1 MRPWLT
7 AVLKLVWAA
16 YLLATSLYC
25 LLAYLPY
32 TYYALIKA
40 PVYAWMPWFST
51 HHVLLYWSALAAG
64 AAGYFSKGQRALFAV
79 VFGLASACGI
89 ALIVHPV
96 LPKIQSDSTALVL
109 ALAALLLLILSTLPI
124 TIETWPAGPLTEK
137 SLIGYRAPAVAAVSV
152 GVLGL
157 LGTELRFHAQ
167 HSAGGQSGSLTLW
180 TFSLITHIVLAIVVV
195 TALNMLSLIAGRSR
209 FARETRAALLLLIAF
224 TILWRATS
232 RFIGAAVSVSS
243 TAADL
248 YAAALALAVC
258 CFAISLVRPASTQT
272 GNAAAN
278 HSTRGWVLVT
288 VAGTAALVAVL
299 LPSEVGAWDW
309 NGVFQSV
316 FALALWGVMGY
327 AVCALYPQRRTYSWQ
342 ALAAVLV
349 ITVFFF
355 KAFEAT
361 DFLWAKSLGTTQDG
375 IARSVQAYAQKD
387 FSFGLASEFLGEGLK
402 PQNCDEL
409 CRILREYTNIRH
421 ATAHKELRLVE
432 NLASATGE
440 RPNIFIFVI
449 DSMRP
454 DYVGA
459 YNPKVDFTPNI
470 DAFARDSVVFRN
482 AYTQYAGTTLSE
494 PAIWSGALLL
504 HAHYIQ
510 PFAKVNSLENLLQ
523 TDGYEQIISYD
534 TVLQQLIQPSADLV
548 KLDTDK
554 ALWNEFEIG
563 STVKQLE
570 QAIDGHPDR
579 KRPVFFY
586 AQPMNVHV
594 FAHNDLPTARD
605 ANWYAQGF
613 NSRISFEVHH
623 VDGVLGKFF
632 EFLKSR
638 GLYDKSIIIL
648 ASDHGDATG
657 ELGRNL
663 HSSIIYPEVMRVPLI
678 IHLPKSMAGKFVHQA
693 DDIATL
699 TDITPSLYDLL
710 GHGPVEHNALF
721 GRPLFTRTREELAT
735 YHRKDLFLA
744 SDARAAYGIL
754 SDNGRFLY
762 TVYDEPAQSMF
773 FDLSTDPRA
782 QHNIVT
788 PALKTSYD
796 RRVID
801 DLKMIGDFYDYKPRV
816 GSFLSADNHFH

>member
-1 MRPWLT
+1 MKPWLT
-7 AVLKLVWAA
+7 AVLKLLWAA

-40 PVYAWMPWFST
+40 PVYAWMPWFAA
-51 HHVLLYWSALAAG
+51 HHVLLYWPALAAG
-64 AAGYFSKGQRALFAV
+64 AAGYFSNRQRALFAV
-79 VFGLASACGI
+79 AFGLASVCGI
-89 ALIVHPV
+89 ALIFHPV
-96 LPKIQSDSTALVL
+96 LPNIQSDGTALVL
-109 ALAALLLLILSTLPI
+109 AVAALLLLILSTLPI
-124 TIETWPAGPLTEK
+124 TIETWPAGALPEQP
-137 SLIGYRAPAVAAVSV
+137 SIGYSSPATAAVSI
-152 GVLGL
+152 GILGL
-157 LGTELRFHAQ
+157 VGTELRFHGQ
-167 HSAGGQSGSLTLW
+167 HSPGSLVLW
-180 TFSLITHIVLAIVVV
+180 TFSLITHIVLAVVVV

-232 RFIGAAVSVSS
+232 RFLEAAVSDSS
-243 TAADL
+243 AAADF
-248 YAAALALAVC
+248 YAAALALALC
-258 CFAISLVRPASTQT
+258 CLGISLVRPVTAKMKT
-272 GNAAAN
+272 AAADDRR
-278 HSTRGWVLVT
+278 RGWVLVT
-288 VAGTAALVAVL
+288 VAGMAALVALFV
-299 LPSEVGAWDW
+299 PTEVGAWDW
-309 NGVFQSV
+309 NGVFQSA
-316 FALALWGVMGY
+316 FALALWGVIGY
-327 AVCALYPQRRTYSWQ
+327 TVCALFPKKRRYSWQ
-342 ALAAVLV
+342 ALAAVMV
-349 ITVFFF
+349 STVFLF

-361 DFLWAKSLGTTQDG
+361 DFLWARSLGTTQDG
-375 IARSVQAYAQKD
+375 VARSVQAYAEKD
-387 FSFGLASEFLGEGLK
+387 FSFGLASEFLGQGLK

-409 CRILREYTNIRH
+409 CRILREYTNIRE
-421 ATAHKELRLVE
+421 ATADKELRLVK
-432 NLASATGE
+432 NLVPITGE

-454 DYVGA
+454 DYLGA
-459 YNPKVDFTPNI
+459 YNRKVDFTPNI

-510 PFAKVNSLENLLQ
+510 PFAKVNSLERLVK

-534 TVLQQLIQPSADLV
+534 TVLQQLIQPSPDLV

-554 ALWNEFEIG
+554 PLWNEFEIG

-570 QAIDGHPDR
+570 QAIDTRPDR
-579 KRPVFFY
+579 SRPVFFY

-605 ANWYAQGF
+605 ANWYTPGF

-623 VDGVLGKFF
+623 VDGILGEFF
-632 EFLKSR
+632 AFLKSR
-638 GLYDKSIIIL
+638 GLYDKSIIVL

-710 GHGPVEHNALF
+710 GHGPVKHNPLF
-721 GRPLFTRTREELAT
+721 GRPLFTQTREELAT

-744 SDARAAYGIL
+744 SDARATYGIL
-754 SDNGRFLY
+754 SGNGRFLY

-773 FDLSTDPRA
+773 FDLSNDPLA

-788 PALKTSYD
+788 PALKSSYD
-796 RRVID
+796 HRVID
-801 DLKMIGDFYDYKPRV
+801 ELKLIADFYDYKPRV